1 VTPQL
6 VVDDPNRGLMR
17 KSYDA
22 VVVGSGFGGSITAC
36 RLAQAGRSVCV
47 LERGRRWGAV
57 DFPRSPSQ
65 IARDAFWDPPAGRY
79 GIIEYRGFRGM
90 HVLSGSGVGGGS
102 LHYFNVHL
110 RPPASV
116 FADPRW
122 PPGIDRGS
130 LAPYYALAADMLD
143 VAPLSPP
150 SGRVLPTRTTAF
162 LEACRRAGRTPELV
176 DIAVYTGPG
185 RINRHGIPQLP
196 CDYSGNCF
204 IGCAT
209 QAKNTLDVNY
219 LALAEHHGAEV
230 HPLHRVDVIGRRRG
244 GYRVT
249 FTRIDPRPGGGGE
262 VGRVDA
268 DSVIVA
274 AGTLGTNEL
283 LLRCRDQH
291 RSLPALSPALGKGFG
306 SNGDFLLGG
315 TLTDDD
321 IDGGRG
327 PSITAGADFSTTGRQ
342 VYVEDLGYPDPLLWF
357 IEGMLANATPTLNVI
372 RWAKLFLKGRLGISG
387 ATARISQERERL
399 FGGGRTRGLLPYLGM
414 CEDAADG
421 ELVLDEDG
429 NLDLRWDP
437 AASLDS
443 FLELEEAIRELSRA
457 LDGEYVPNPF
467 WSAPPVRELL
477 TAHPLGGCLMGDDGV
492 VDAFGEVRAY
502 PGLFVVDGSLVPTSL
517 ARNPTATISALAER
531 AAFHMIHGREL
542 QLDDAATPSNGS
554 STHLG
559 PRVEPAPVTAGG
571 TLT

>member
-1 VTPQL
+1 
-6 VVDDPNRGLMR
+6 MR
-17 KSYDA
+17 KSYD
-22 VVVGSGFGGSITAC
+22 VVVIGSGFGGSITAC

-47 LERGRRWGAV
+47 LERGRRWNAV

-65 IARDAFWDPPAGRY
+65 VARDAFWDPTAGRH
-79 GIIEYRGFRGM
+79 GIVEYRAFRGM

-110 RPPASV
+110 RPPASI

-122 PPGIDRGS
+122 PAGIDRDS

-143 VAPLSPP
+143 AAPLSPP
-150 SGRVLPTRTTAF
+150 QGRALPKRTTAF
-162 LEACRRAGRTPELV
+162 FEACRRAGRTPELV
-176 DIAVYTGPG
+176 DIAVHTGAG
-185 RINRHGIPQLP
+185 RGNPHGGVFQLP
-196 CDYSGNCF
+196 CDYSGNCL

-219 LALAEHHGAEV
+219 LALAERHRAEV
-230 HPLHRVDVIGRRRG
+230 QPLHRVDVIGRRLG
-244 GYRVT
+244 GYRVS
-249 FTRIDPRPGGGGE
+249 FTRLDPTQRADGE

-268 DSVIVA
+268 ETVIVA

-291 RSLPALSPALGKGFG
+291 RSLPSLSPALGKGFG

-315 TLTDDD
+315 TLTDQD
-321 IDGGRG
+321 IDAGRG

-342 VYVEDLGYPDPLLWF
+342 VYVEDLGYADPLLWF
-357 IEGMLANATPTLNVI
+357 IEGMLANAVPTRNLI
-372 RWAKLFLKGRLGISG
+372 RWAKLFLQGRFGISG
-387 ATARISQERERL
+387 ATARISKERERL

-421 ELVLDEDG
+421 ELFLDGDG
-429 NLDLRWDP
+429 ALDLRWDP

-443 FLELEEAIRELSRA
+443 FFELEDAIQELSRA
-457 LDGEYVPNPF
+457 LDGEYVPNPL
-467 WSAPPVRELL
+467 WTPPVRELL
-477 TAHPLGGCLMGDDGV
+477 TAHPLGGCLMGEDGV
-492 VDAFGEVRAY
+492 ANEFGEVHGY
-502 PGLFVVDGSLVPTSL
+502 PGLFVVDGSIVPTSL

-542 QLDDAATPSNGS
+542 QVDDAAAPSNGLS
-554 STHLG
+554 DDLAAAIT
-559 PRVEPAPVTAGG
+559 PAPVTAGG
-571 TLT
+571 A